1 MLSTMMSCLALE
13 HLVLQSLHLVSL
25 SGQLTQLRLGQSE
38 HLVQRCEQRCDTIII
53 SSPGPCAGDGG
64 QLVASSKVRSLQVG
78 RSGSW
83 RSGVANLGD
92 LQSNWFAHVLFALGL
107 HWNEGDV
114 GVLLVPIH
122 GHVEVGDGR
131 DLAGGQPR

>member
-1 MLSTMMSCLALE
+1 MKT
-13 HLVLQSLHLVSL
+13 
-25 SGQLTQLRLGQSE
+25 RSE
-38 HLVQRCEQRCDTIII
+38 IIII
-53 SSPGPCAGDGG
+53 SSPGPRAGG
-64 QLVASSKVRSLQVG
+64 QLVASSEVCSLQVG

-83 RSGVANLGD
+83 RDGVANLGD
-92 LQSNWFAHVLFALGL
+92 LPSNWFAHVLFALGL

-131 DLAGGQPR
+131 DLARGEPR